1 MLFLFKYWKLIGV
14 AVFVIS
20 TIGVGSFAYV
30 SHLQSKN
37 AKQAVIIAERDA
49 TIREQKVQNL
59 KQAGELVQIK
69 VDAYEETNRRNV
81 INRANSASVREW
93 QNKIKTTNNQR
104 GGGLENALLKKGA
117 LTIDVLNRATAD
129 SLRQLESATDSA
141 ND

>member
-1 MLFLFKYWKLIGV
+1 MILFVFKLLKYWRLIAVGV
-14 AVFVIS
+14 AVIG
-20 TIGVGSFAYV
+20 TIGAGAWFYV
-30 SHLQSKN
+30 SHLQSR
-37 AKQAVIIAERDA
+37 IAEQDI
-49 TIREQKVQNL
+49 TIRDQSRDL
-59 KQAGELVQIK
+59 LTQAGEIVGLK
-69 VDAYEETNRRNV
+69 VDAYQENARRDV